1 MKKGGYKI
9 IDFEGTELSSSAVEM
24 LGIFEQIM
32 NNYGKPILVSG
43 VIIDGELQDDAY
55 ADVKGL
61 IAADFSKYLELT
73 VYGGVITVTE
83 DDDITFA
90 VSETTAEL
98 AVEIGDLED
107 LNTTDKDSAVDAINE
122 NVVEILKRVSKKNY
136 SIQPS
141 GELTLTRNELPN
153 RYILAFTGATGSLNA
168 IYIGVGYGAT
178 ADVRH
183 FVTKVA
189 GHSNPD
195 ITITPATDDYGLNIV
210 NGVSTISVS
219 LSVINLD

>member
-122 NVVEILKRVSKKNY
+122 NVVEILKRVSKKKIIRFNH
-136 SIQPS
+136 P
-141 GELTLTRNELPN
+141 EN
-153 RYILAFTGATGSLNA
+153 
-168 IYIGVGYGAT
+168 
-178 ADVRH
+178 
-183 FVTKVA
+183 
-189 GHSNPD
+189 
-195 ITITPATDDYGLNIV
+195 
-210 NGVSTISVS
+210 
-219 LSVINLD
+219 